1 MVAYV
6 FDNIITKGVRAGH
19 IPARTQAARRWFRKE
34 AEKVDVTPSKLMR
47 ENQSKV
53 VRGYEIGSM
62 MLFQY
67 DPKFKR
73 KLPYYDT
80 FPLVFPI
87 EPRERG
93 FLGLNLH
100 YLPLRQRAMLMDAL
114 YSLTTDKRYD
124 ESTTLKLS
132 YQLLKRSARYKLF
145 KPCVKHYLNSHIK
158 SRRIKI
164 DPVEWD
170 MALFMPLQRFQKA
183 SSSQVYNR
191 SMEMV
196 HNAF

>member
-6 FDNIITKGVRAGH
+6 FDTILAKGVRAGQV
-19 IPARTQAARRWFRKE
+19 PARTEDARDWFRNTARRTNT
-34 AEKVDVTPSKLMR
+34 TPSSLIR
-47 ENQSKV
+47 ASDNYTRTAEP
-53 VRGYEIGSM
+53 GSM
-62 MLFQY
+62 IMFQY
-67 DPKFKR
+67 DPKMK
-73 KLPYYDT
+73 KTLPYYDT
-80 FPLVFPI
+80 FPVIFVVDSAPN
-87 EPRERG
+87 G
-93 FLGLNLH
+93 FYGLNVH
-100 YLPLRQRAMLMDAL
+100 YLPLQQRAMLMDAL

-196 HNAF
+196 A

>member
-19 IPARTQAARRWFRKE
+19 VPARTQAARRWFRKE

-196 HNAF
+196 A

>member
-6 FDNIITKGVRAGH
+6 FDNILTKGVRAGQ
-19 IPARTQAARRWFRKE
+19 IPARTQAARRWYRNE

-53 VRGYEIGSM
+53 VRGFEIGQM

-67 DPKFKR
+67 DPKLKR

-87 EPRERG
+87 EPRDNG
-93 FLGLNLH
+93 FLGLNMH

-114 YSLTTDKRYD
+114 YTLRTDSRYNED
-124 ESTTLKLS
+124 TSLKLS
-132 YQLLKRSARYKLF
+132 YQILKK
-145 KPCVKHYLNSHIK
+145 C
-158 SRRIKI
+158 KI
-164 DPVEWD
+164 
-170 MALFMPLQRFQKA
+170 
-183 SSSQVYNR
+183 
-191 SMEMV
+191 
-196 HNAF
+196 

>member
-6 FDNIITKGVRAGH
+6 FDSILTKGVRAGQ
-19 IPARTQAARRWFRKE
+19 IPARTQAARRWYRNE
-34 AEKVDVTPSKLMR
+34 AEKVDVTPTKLMR
-47 ENQSKV
+47 ENQSKI
-53 VRGYEIGSM
+53 VRGYEIGQM
-62 MLFQY
+62 MLFNY
-67 DPKFKR
+67 DPKLKR

-87 EPRERG
+87 EPRDNG
-93 FLGLNLH
+93 FLGLNMH

-114 YSLTTDKRYD
+114 YTLRTDSRYNED
-124 ESTTLKLS
+124 TSLKLS
-132 YQLLKRSARYKLF
+132 YQILKRSARYKLF

-183 SSSQVYNR
+183 SSSQVYSK
-191 SMEMV
+191 SMEIV
-196 HNAF
+196 S

>member
-6 FDNIITKGVRAGH
+6 FDTILTKGVKANQ
-19 IPARTQAARRWFRKE
+19 IPARTRAAREWYRNE
-34 AEKVDVTPSKLMR
+34 AEKTDVTPTKLMR

-53 VRGYEIGSM
+53 VRGYEIGQM

-67 DPKFKR
+67 DPKLKR

-87 EPRERG
+87 EPRDKG
-93 FLGLNLH
+93 FLGINLH

-114 YSLTTDKRYD
+114 YTLASDTRYD
-124 ESTTLKLS
+124 EKTKLGLS
-132 YQLLKRSARYKLF
+132 YQILKNSARYKLF

-183 SSSQVYNR
+183 SASQVYTDSLR
-191 SMEMV
+191 MV
-196 HNAF
+196 S

>member
-6 FDNIITKGVRAGH
+6 FDSILTKGVRAGQ
-19 IPARTQAARRWFRKE
+19 IPARTQAARRWYRNE

-53 VRGYEIGSM
+53 VRGFEIGQM

-67 DPKFKR
+67 DPKLKR

-87 EPRERG
+87 EPRDKG
-93 FLGLNLH
+93 FLGLNMH

-114 YSLTTDKRYD
+114 YTLRTDSRYNED
-124 ESTTLKLS
+124 TSLKLS
-132 YQLLKRSARYKLF
+132 YQILKRSARYKLF

-183 SSSQVYNR
+183 SSSQVYSK

-196 HNAF
+196 A

>member
-6 FDNIITKGVRAGH
+6 FDNILTKGVRAGQ
-19 IPARTQAARRWFRKE
+19 IPARTQAARRWYRNE

-47 ENQSKV
+47 ENGSKV

-87 EPRERG
+87 EPRDNG
-93 FLGLNLH
+93 FLGLNMH

-114 YSLTTDKRYD
+114 YTLRTDSRYD
-124 ESTTLKLS
+124 ENTALKLS
-132 YQLLKRSARYKLF
+132 YQILKRSARYKLF
-145 KPCVKHYLNSHIK
+145 KPCVKHYLSSNIK

-183 SSSQVYNR
+183 SSSQVYSK

-196 HNAF
+196 S

>member
-6 FDNIITKGVRAGH
+6 FDNILTKGVRAGQ
-19 IPARTQAARRWFRKE
+19 IPARTQAARRWYRNE

-53 VRGYEIGSM
+53 VRGFEIGQM

-67 DPKFKR
+67 DPKLKR

-87 EPRERG
+87 EPRDKG
-93 FLGLNLH
+93 FLGLNMH

-114 YSLTTDKRYD
+114 YTLRTDSRYNED
-124 ESTTLKLS
+124 TSLKLS
-132 YQLLKRSARYKLF
+132 YQILKRSARYKLF

-183 SSSQVYNR
+183 SSSQVYSK

-196 HNAF
+196 A

>member
-6 FDNIITKGVRAGH
+6 FDNILAKGVRAGQ
-19 IPARTQAARRWFRKE
+19 IPARTRAAREWYRNE
-34 AEKVDVTPSKLMR
+34 AEKVDVTPTKLMR

-53 VRGYEIGSM
+53 VRGYEIGQM
-62 MLFQY
+62 MLFNY
-67 DPKFKR
+67 DPKLKR

-87 EPRERG
+87 EPRDNG
-93 FLGLNLH
+93 FLGLNMH

-114 YSLTTDKRYD
+114 YTLRTDNRYN
-124 ESTTLKLS
+124 ESTALKIS
-132 YQLLKRSARYKLF
+132 YQILKRSARYKLF
-145 KPCVKHYLNSHIK
+145 RPCVKHYLNSHIK

-170 MALFMPLQRFQKA
+170 IALFMPLQRFQKA
-183 SSSQVYNR
+183 SSSQVYSK
-191 SMEMV
+191 SMEKV
-196 HNAF
+196 A

>member
-6 FDNIITKGVRAGH
+6 FDDILTKGVRAGQ
-19 IPARTQAARRWFRKE
+19 IPARTQAARRWYRNE
-34 AEKVDVTPSKLMR
+34 AEKMDVTPSKLMR
-47 ENQSKV
+47 ENQSKI
-53 VRGYEIGSM
+53 VRGFEIGQM
-62 MLFQY
+62 MLFNY

-73 KLPYYDT
+73 TLPFYDT

-87 EPRERG
+87 EPRENG
-93 FLGLNLH
+93 FLGLNMH

-114 YSLTTDKRYD
+114 YSLKTDSRYNED
-124 ESTTLKLS
+124 TALKLS
-132 YQLLKRSARYKLF
+132 YQVLKRSARYKLF

-170 MALFMPLQRFQKA
+170 IALFLPLQRFQKA
-183 SSSQVYNR
+183 SSSQVYAK
-191 SMEMV
+191 SMEMI
-196 HNAF
+196 

>member
-6 FDNIITKGVRAGH
+6 FDNILTKGVRAGQ
-19 IPARTQAARRWFRKE
+19 IPARTQAARRWYRNE

-47 ENQSKV
+47 ENGSKV

-87 EPRERG
+87 EPRDNG
-93 FLGLNLH
+93 FLGLNMH

-114 YSLTTDKRYD
+114 YTLRTDSRYD
-124 ESTTLKLS
+124 ESTALKIS
-132 YQLLKRSARYKLF
+132 YQILKRSARYKLF
-145 KPCVKHYLNSHIK
+145 KPCVKHYLSSNIK

-183 SSSQVYNR
+183 SSSQVYSK

-196 HNAF
+196 S

>member
-6 FDNIITKGVRAGH
+6 FDNILAKGVRAGQ
-19 IPARTQAARRWFRKE
+19 IPARTRAAREWYRNE
-34 AEKVDVTPSKLMR
+34 AEKVDVTPTKLMR

-53 VRGYEIGSM
+53 VRGYEIGQM
-62 MLFQY
+62 MLFNY
-67 DPKFKR
+67 DPKLKR

-87 EPRERG
+87 EPRDNG
-93 FLGLNLH
+93 FLGLNMH

-114 YSLTTDKRYD
+114 YTLRTDNRYN
-124 ESTTLKLS
+124 ESTALKIS
-132 YQLLKRSARYKLF
+132 YQILKRSARYKLF
-145 KPCVKHYLNSHIK
+145 RPCVKHYLNSHIK

-183 SSSQVYNR
+183 SSSQVYSK
-191 SMEMV
+191 SMEKV
-196 HNAF
+196 A

>member
-6 FDNIITKGVRAGH
+6 FDNILTKGVRAGQ
-19 IPARTQAARRWFRKE
+19 IPARTQAARRWYRNE

-47 ENQSKV
+47 ENGSKV
-53 VRGYEIGSM
+53 VRGYEVGSM

-87 EPRERG
+87 EPRDNG
-93 FLGLNLH
+93 FLGLNMH

-114 YSLTTDKRYD
+114 YTLRTDSRYD
-124 ESTTLKLS
+124 ESTALKIS
-132 YQLLKRSARYKLF
+132 YQILKRSARYKLF
-145 KPCVKHYLNSHIK
+145 KPCVKHYLSSNIK

-183 SSSQVYNR
+183 SSSQVYSK

-196 HNAF
+196 S

>member
-6 FDNIITKGVRAGH
+6 FDNILTKGVRAGQ
-19 IPARTQAARRWFRKE
+19 IPARTQAARRWYRNE

-47 ENQSKV
+47 ENQSKI
-53 VRGYEIGSM
+53 VRGFEIGQM
-62 MLFQY
+62 MLFNY
-67 DPKFKR
+67 DPKLKR
-73 KLPYYDT
+73 TLPYYDT

-87 EPRERG
+87 EPRENG
-93 FLGLNLH
+93 FLGLNMH

-114 YSLTTDKRYD
+114 YSLKTDNRYD
-124 ESTTLKLS
+124 QDTALKLS

-170 MALFMPLQRFQKA
+170 IALFLPLQRFQKA
-183 SSSQVYNR
+183 SSSQVYTK
-191 SMEMV
+191 SMEMI
-196 HNAF
+196 